1 MGLTYE
7 LEESD
12 FAGYAPDGTEFTAKV
27 VDIKLQ
33 EKPYT
38 DDDGNKVKK
47 LVFKF
52 KVVDPDSDFDEAV
65 FYGET
70 STRYNTHPK
79 CKLYIWSCAILGR
92 ELPPGFK
99 LDTDDLLDQFV
110 TVVIKHETYKDK
122 EGVEQERN
130 SVRSLKPAGA
140 YETLGSDEEPFM
152 VEAGVWSPEMGIGS
166 YPERMLP

>member
-1 MGLTYE
+1 MGMTYE

-12 FAGYAPDGTEFTAKV
+12 FAGYAEDGARFTAKV
-27 VDIKLQ
+27 TSIKLQ

-52 KVVDPDSDFDEAV
+52 TVVDPDEPFDEAV

-79 CKLYIWSCAILGR
+79 CKLYVWSCAILGR
-92 ELPPGFK
+92 ELPPGYK
-99 LDTDDLLDQFV
+99 LDTDDLLDEFCEIEV
-110 TVVIKHETYKDK
+110 KYETYKDK
-122 EGVEQERN
+122 EGVDQEKN
-130 SVRSLKPAGA
+130 SVRLVHPAGGQL
-140 YETLGSDEEPFM
+140 ETLGSDEEPF
-152 VEAGVWSPEMGIGS
+152 
-166 YPERMLP
+166 